1 MEHPLV
7 LTEAPCNP
15 LHCRQMMSEL
25 LFECY
30 GVPRVAYGVDSLF
43 SFYHNSI
50 QSGLDRPHTGLV
62 LSSGYHCSHV
72 LPFVNG
78 RYRALALVSCFTQY
92 FILPNVTQDVLVHV
106 PFIPFTHF

>member
-7 LTEAPCNP
+7 FTEAPCNP

-43 SFYHNSI
+43 SFYYNSA
-50 QSGLDRPHTGLV
+50 QCGLDKPRTGLV

-72 LPFVNG
+72 LPFING
-78 RYRALALVSCFTQY
+78 RCRALGCLLFPS
-92 FILPNVTQDVLVHV
+92 VLY
-106 PFIPFTHF
+106 IA

>member
-1 MEHPLV
+1 MTPLTLCPQSHVDHPV
-7 LTEAPCNP
+7 VVTEPPCNP

-43 SFYHNSI
+43 SFYHNSVRDGADLP
-50 QSGLDRPHTGLV
+50 STGLV

-72 LPFVNG
+72 LPVING
-78 RYRALALVSCFTQY
+78 R
-92 FILPNVTQDVLVHV
+92 
-106 PFIPFTHF
+106 